1 MIDSFTSM
9 RILLVE
15 DDTGAARFIRKGLQ
29 EEGYTIDVAFDGEEG
44 LHLATSQTYD
54 LIILDIMLPEIS
66 GFALLKGARKKG
78 VMTPVIFLTARDDKQ
93 DIVRGLELGAD
104 DYLIKPFSF
113 PELLARIKA
122 VLRRG
127 QKDIELSKLRVAD
140 LTLSII
146 NRAARRCGKDIELSA
161 KEFSLL
167 EYLMRNAGQIL
178 TRTMILE
185 HVWGY
190 DFDTSSNI
198 IDVHINR
205 LRSKI
210 DRDFSSKLIHTIKGV
225 GYVLKDQG

>member
-1 MIDSFTSM
+1 M

-15 DDTGAARFIRKGLQ
+15 DDTGASRFIRKGLQ
-29 EEGYTIDVAFDGEEG
+29 EEGYTVDVAFDGEEG

-54 LIILDIMLPEIS
+54 LIILDIMLPEMS
-66 GFALLKGARKKG
+66 GFEALKGTRKKG
-78 VMTPVIFLTARDDKQ
+78 IMTPAIFLTARDDKE
-93 DIVRGLELGAD
+93 DIVHGLELGAD

-127 QKDIELSKLRVAD
+127 QKDIELSMLTVAD
-140 LTLSII
+140 LSLSIF
-146 NRAARRCGKDIELSA
+146 NRTARRAEKDIELSA

-205 LRSKI
+205 LRMKI
-210 DRDFSSKLIHTIKGV
+210 DRDFQTKLIHTIKGV
-225 GYVLKDQG
+225 GYVLKDEK

>member
-1 MIDSFTSM
+1 M

-15 DDTGAARFIRKGLQ
+15 DDTGASRFIRKGLQ
-29 EEGYTIDVAFDGEEG
+29 EEGYTVDVAFDGEEG

-54 LIILDIMLPEIS
+54 LIILDIMLPEMS
-66 GFALLKGARKKG
+66 GFEALKSTRKKG
-78 VMTPVIFLTARDDKQ
+78 IMTPAIFLTARDDKE
-93 DIVRGLELGAD
+93 DVVHGLELGAD

-127 QKDIELSKLRVAD
+127 QKDIELSKLSVGD
-140 LTLSII
+140 LTLNII
-146 NRAARRCGKDIELSA
+146 NRTARRAEKDIELSA
-161 KEFSLL
+161 KECSLL

-185 HVWGY
+185 QVWGY

-205 LRSKI
+205 LRMKI
-210 DRDFSSKLIHTIKGV
+210 DKDFPSKLIHTIKGV
-225 GYVLKDQG
+225 GYVLKDER